1 MNPKG
6 RPEGESAPKRV
17 SAGGSPVHAPLALS
31 LRRLDTTAP
40 GFDAEFDRL
49 TAFEAAQDP
58 AVDAAVAAI
67 VADVRVRGDAAVLEY
82 TARFD
87 RVQAARVGDLEIAP
101 AAMPTHPS
109 TA

>member
-1 MNPKG
+1 MN
-6 RPEGESAPKRV
+6 
-17 SAGGSPVHAPLALS
+17 APLALS
-31 LRRLDTTAP
+31 LRRLDTTVP

-67 VADVRVRGDAAVLEY
+67 VADVRARGDAAVLEY

-87 RVQAARVGDLEIAP
+87 RVRVDRGGRAAGAADL
-101 AAMPTHPS
+101 
-109 TA
+109 